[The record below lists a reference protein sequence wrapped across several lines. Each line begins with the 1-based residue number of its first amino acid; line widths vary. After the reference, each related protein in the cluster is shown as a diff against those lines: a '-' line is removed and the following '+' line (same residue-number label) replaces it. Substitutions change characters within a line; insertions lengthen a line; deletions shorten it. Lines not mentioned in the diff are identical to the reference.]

1 MTDFETLESRVDY
14 KGPLFSLRHDRIQ
27 FPDGRRANLDVIV
40 HPGAVAI
47 LPIDADGNVWF
58 IRQYRHA
65 AGQIL
70 LELPAGTLEAG
81 EDLMDCAQRELREE
95 IGMGGAVMTRMGGFF
110 LAPGYTTEFLHAYLA
125 TELFEDSLEP
135 DVDEDIEVVKLP
147 FSEVERLLSSGE
159 LYDGKTLAMLALVRT
174 FLNS

>member
-1 MTDFETLESRVDY
+1 
-14 KGPLFSLRHDRIQ
+14 
-27 FPDGRRANLDVIV
+27 
-40 HPGAVAI
+40 
-47 LPIDADGNVWF
+47 
-58 IRQYRHA
+58 
-65 AGQIL
+65 
-70 LELPAGTLEAG
+70 
-81 EDLMDCAQRELREE
+81 MDCAQRELREE
-95 IGMGGAVMTRMGGFF
+95 IGMGAAVMTRMGGFF